1 VAAEV
6 VMNSE
11 IVVAVMAMNSE
22 MAMTV
27 VVMNSEM
34 VVVVMNSAI
43 LVVLAVEVAKDTDL
57 QERLPNTVVIAT
69 Q

>member
-11 IVVAVMAMNSE
+11 IVVAVL
-22 MAMTV
+22 AMTV

-34 VVVVMNSAI
+34 VVVVVMNSAI